1 MREPPPADMPP
12 ASEYLFWRDEI
23 LQVMYWMAGEGLGSA
38 VSPATLRTFLGGDE
52 PELLLVIE
60 RVAVDG
66 FLEPAGPGTWM
77 LTELGKDAGKRGFAM
92 EFEGLTG
99 QAHGECGP
107 DCWCHQS
114 AARAAQCATER
125 LARTYGGQGG

>member
-1 MREPPPADMPP
+1 MREQPPAGMPP
-12 ASEYLFWRDEI
+12 EAEYLFWRDEI
-23 LQVMYWMAGEGLGSA
+23 LQVMYWMAGEGLGSSVGVA
-38 VSPATLRTFLGGDE
+38 SLRTFLGGDE
-52 PELLLVIE
+52 PQLEALMA
-60 RVAVDG
+60 RVSDEG
-66 FLEPAGPGTWM
+66 FLESSGEGTWT
-77 LTELGKDAGKRGFAM
+77 LTEMGKDAGKRAFAM

-125 LARTYGGQGG
+125 LARAYGG